1 VALRGRPNSE
11 DIEPGLKPKQGGHG
25 VPPKQIGSAAQ
36 QIMQSEDTITLPT
49 NVSTCLSTFIASA
62 KKVFGDD
69 LLSVVLYG
77 SGAEGK
83 LRPTSDVNLILVL
96 AAFARPQAD
105 MLRESFRLAQ
115 AAIKLRVMF
124 LLQSERE
131 PASSAFAVK
140 FGDVARRRL
149 VLYGDDPFKSLRVSR
164 ADAIFRL
171 RQTSLNLAL
180 RLREAYVASSLRE
193 EQAAALIADTA
204 GPLRSC
210 ALTLLELEGSPAA
223 TPKQA
228 LERMAESVPELAK
241 DVQLISEARQ
251 RHILPPG
258 AAAPV
263 LFNMIRLAETM
274 SLRAAEL
281 K

>member
-1 VALRGRPNSE
+1 MNR
-11 DIEPGLKPKQGGHG
+11 
-25 VPPKQIGSAAQ
+25 
-36 QIMQSEDTITLPT
+36 EDTITLPT

-124 LLQSERE
+124 LLQSELE
-131 PASSAFAVK
+131 PAASAFAVK

-180 RLREAYVASSLRE
+180 RLREAYIASSLRE

-210 ALTLLELEGSPAA
+210 ALTLLELEGHPAA
-223 TPKQA
+223 SPKQA
-228 LERMAESVPELAK
+228 LERMAESMPELVK
-241 DVQLISEARQ
+241 DVQLITEARQ
-251 RHILPPG
+251 RHTLPPG

-263 LFNMIRLAETM
+263 LFNMIRLAEAM